1 MVFIP
6 VKEVTVAD
14 PPKIS
19 IELTIM
25 LVERLFVQINNGS
38 ADKEGDKELPEEHK
52 NKMRKSS
59 PSHIDYFKPRVRI
72 RGVKFQ
78 LRGKLESNPNVK
90 SVMRLGSNEHTMA
103 KSKI

>member
-19 IELTIM
+19 IELTMM
-25 LVERLFVQINNGS
+25 LVERLFKQINNDS
-38 ADKEGDKELPEEHK
+38 ADKEDDKGLPEEQK

-59 PSHIDYFKPRVRI
+59 PSHIDDFKPCVRV

-78 LRGKLESNPNVK
+78 LRGKLNQTQTSNQ
-90 SVMRLGSNEHTMA
+90 SLD
-103 KSKI
+103 